1 MLKKYGFL
9 IIMIV
14 LVVGLLVAVFNKD
27 SIYNYISHQMQ
38 ESVSEETQFESAKYI
53 QQHFNYIE
61 NSEDFDFTLLEF
73 KSQGCT
79 ICKQMEPVLKAVKSW
94 DGAKINVQVIQ
105 IMNSDS
111 QELMKYFGISA
122 VPTHIILDKKGS
134 EVFRKYGFIS
144 EDELKSQIISEL

>member
-1 MLKKYGFL
+1 MVKKYGFL

-27 SIYNYISHQMQ
+27 SIYNYISQQMQ
-38 ESVSEETQFESAKYI
+38 ENVSEETQFESAKYI

-61 NSEDFDFTLLEF
+61 NNGDFDFTLLEF

-79 ICKQMEPVLKAVKSW
+79 VCKQMEPVLKAVKSW
-94 DGAKINVQVIQ
+94 DGAKTNVQLIQ
-105 IMNSDS
+105 IMNPDS

-144 EDELKSQIISEL
+144 EDELKSQIISKL

>member
-1 MLKKYGFL
+1 MVKKYGFL

-27 SIYNYISHQMQ
+27 SLYDYIGRQVQ
-38 ESVSEETQFESAKYI
+38 ENVSEETQFESAKYI
-53 QQHFNYIE
+53 EQHFNYIE
-61 NSEDFDFTLLEF
+61 NNGDFDFTLLEF
-73 KSQGCT
+73 KSKGCT
-79 ICKQMEPVLKAVKSW
+79 ICKQMEPVLSAVKSW
-94 DGAKINVQVIQ
+94 DGAKTNVQVIQ
-105 IMNSDS
+105 IMNPDS

-144 EDELKSQIISEL
+144 EDELKSQILSKL